1 MSDRQVRGAVGEQM
15 KRQIRMK
22 FRGEEFTVNAE
33 RSGDRIIIERDGTTY
48 TVELVPDHDGAARPA
63 PIPAETA
70 ARAETAA
77 ASGATAAPAGGAA
90 GAVSAPMTGTIK
102 EVRVQPGDSI
112 ADGQTV
118 IVMEAMKM
126 EMEISAHRSATVG
139 EVLCAAGDSVK
150 EKQPLLTLA

>member
-1 MSDRQVRGAVGEQM
+1 
-15 KRQIRMK
+15 MK

-33 RSGDRIIIERDGTTY
+33 RSGDSIIIERDGTTY
-48 TVELVPDHDGAARPA
+48 TVELVPAHDGAAQPVTSSPEAPA
-63 PIPAETA
+63 PPMQAETA

-77 ASGATAAPAGGAA
+77 SSGATAAPAGGAA